1 MNSDD
6 ETPPLSPSDDTPSD
20 DPESSLSPSEG
31 DDAPYT
37 ISYLKA
43 DKGLSQLPHPEGD
56 APYPLPY
63 GEGIS
68 ESSPLSHMNSS
79 LGSSNNESPLSSPLA
94 RALSLNEG
102 DKTSPLSPLTPL
114 QNNPDPHL
122 PPDGSSVSQ
131 PSPESNTVSQPSP
144 EGNIVAP
151 LSSPE
156 GSAAPPSPSE
166 LPPPRGDPV
175 PPLPSPED
183 NTPSLPPQLSSP
195 QSDPIPPLP
204 SPEGGINEPSSPQL
218 PSPEGGSTPPSSQ
231 APQGDPIPPLPSLDE
246 GNTTPLSHP
255 LSSLSSPLTQNNPN
269 AVDNSD
275 TLQKEE
281 DEVQALI
288 NRGLKKNCLFS
299 YLEHIYE
306 YCLFRLMMTNELIVA
321 VALWVL

>member
-37 ISYLKA
+37 ISYLKG

-131 PSPESNTVSQPSP
+131 PSPE
-144 EGNIVAP
+144 
-151 LSSPE
+151 
-156 GSAAPPSPSE
+156 
-166 LPPPRGDPV
+166 
-175 PPLPSPED
+175 D

-204 SPEGGINEPSSPQL
+204 SPEVGINEPSSPQL

-288 NRGLKKNCLFS
+288 NRGLKTICLFF